1 MYQNEAR
8 KRREK
13 IAEKLA
19 DGQLLLSF
27 GGNDEL
33 GVVGIPQRE
42 KADKNFYYLTGM
54 SIAEGLLM
62 LVKSHG
68 ALQEYLFVKRRTANE
83 VFYLGRSLDPAY
95 YRERTGIQAVM
106 YMDDFEDV
114 LGTIATW
121 MKLDKIYFCS
131 SFDGFTKY
139 TRYENILADRI
150 TRAYPGVQIGSLSKE
165 LDFMRLRKSEL
176 ETEQIQKAIDITQ
189 EALAEAAKQLK
200 PGIRGYQMQ
209 SILEHEIKM
218 RGGSGDIVQALIGKE
233 TTIMHNFYAN
243 EATAKDGDLFLADI
257 ATFFNDYCCDISR
270 TYPVNGVFT
279 DEQAH
284 WYNVVLKTQEMTI
297 ASMRPGKTAQECG
310 QEANAYFTE
319 ELRKGGYLKDGETI
333 GTLIREFRINYVTP
347 GMVNHGI
354 GLSCHEERGDEEG
367 KLVPGMIVAIE
378 PGVYF
383 GDKDLGIRI
392 EDDVLITETDCEVL
406 SSNIPKTVSEI
417 EALMKR

>member
-1 MYQNEAR
+1 
-8 KRREK
+8 
-13 IAEKLA
+13 
-19 DGQLLLSF
+19 
-27 GGNDEL
+27 
-33 GVVGIPQRE
+33 
-42 KADKNFYYLTGM
+42 
-54 SIAEGLLM
+54 
-62 LVKSHG
+62 
-68 ALQEYLFVKRRTANE
+68 
-83 VFYLGRSLDPAY
+83 
-95 YRERTGIQAVM
+95 
-106 YMDDFEDV
+106 
-114 LGTIATW
+114 
-121 MKLDKIYFCS
+121 
-131 SFDGFTKY
+131 
-139 TRYENILADRI
+139 
-150 TRAYPGVQIGSLSKE
+150 
-165 LDFMRLRKSEL
+165 
-176 ETEQIQKAIDITQ
+176 
-189 EALAEAAKQLK
+189 
-200 PGIRGYQMQ
+200 
-209 SILEHEIKM
+209 
-218 RGGSGDIVQALIGKE
+218 
-233 TTIMHNFYAN
+233 MHNFYAN

-392 EDDVLITETDCEVL
+392 EDDVLITETGCEVL

>member
-42 KADKNFYYLTGM
+42 KTDKNFYYLTGM

-106 YMDDFEDV
+106 Y
-114 LGTIATW
+114 
-121 MKLDKIYFCS
+121 
-131 SFDGFTKY
+131 
-139 TRYENILADRI
+139 LADRI

-243 EATAKDGDLFLADI
+243 EVTAKDGDLFLADI

-392 EDDVLITETDCEVL
+392 EDDVLVTETGCEVL

-417 EALMKR
+417 EALMTR